1 MTLLNTLHQSMRR
14 SPPAV
19 ALALWLALLGHAA
32 AQDLQSRAVALV
44 GESAYG
50 SDEEAWSALEVT
62 TVRSHLLTSAAP
74 LAGQEGRTSDELAG
88 LHYRVWLTRGRA
100 DVGIGLGTLGFV
112 LAPSIDGPRALVG
125 ARPVVTLGLRYR
137 MSDQHQ
143 LFADASGAR
152 GLGADPAA
160 AYVATRVGLEW
171 KPAKSSIG
179 LAHGALGVQLDS
191 GYRLSLKV
199 RHGKPA
205 LYLRTQ
211 F

>member
-1 MTLLNTLHQSMRR
+1 MRR

-19 ALALWLALLGHAA
+19 ALTLWLALLGHAA
-32 AQDLQSRAVALV
+32 AQDLQSRAVA
-44 GESAYG
+44 SAYG
-50 SDEEAWSALEVT
+50 GDEETTWSAIEVT
-62 TVRSHLLTSAAP
+62 TLRGRLLPPAAP
-74 LAGQEGRTSDELAG
+74 FAGQEGRTTDELAG
-88 LHYRVWLTRGRA
+88 LNYRVWMTRGRA
-100 DVGIGLGTLGFV
+100 DVGVGIGTLGFV
-112 LAPSIDGPRALVG
+112 VAPSIDAPRALVG
-125 ARPVVTLGLRYR
+125 ARPIVTLGLRYR

-143 LFADASGAR
+143 LFADAFGAR

-160 AYVATRVGLEW
+160 YVTTRVGLEW